1 MRKLFGQ
8 KSKHKPM
15 AGSSFVMSLAS
26 VNKDEEKQTATASNI
41 PIITT
46 SENEIKTNIDD
57 IIQSND
63 SGEKSTKLFVVVS
76 GIFDIFKVNEYIS

>member
-15 AGSSFVMSLAS
+15 SGSSLVMSLAA
-26 VNKDEEKQTATASNI
+26 VNKDEEKQTVTASNI

-46 SENEIKTNIDD
+46 SENETKTNVDD
-57 IIQSND
+57 IVQSND
-63 SGEKSTKLFVVVS
+63 NGEKSTKLFVVVS
-76 GIFDIFKVNEYIS
+76 GIFDVFKVTGCVS